1 MAVLFDE
8 FREQILLSRP
18 RTPAQALALFAY
30 QTGAMLEAGLPL
42 LAALELNREQ
52 APEHLRTALLAVE
65 QDLKEGSSLAKA
77 LSKHPRV
84 FPPLLVSM
92 VEAGE
97 LGGILPKAFSW
108 LADHYERED
117 KLFQQIKS
125 ALAYPVLVLILT
137 LVCLLIMFVLV
148 LPNFAHLL
156 SNMGTELPL
165 LTKMVLGISNLLV
178 KRGSFLLLL
187 VITGFGILYIFLQ
200 RPAGRLWWDNT
211 LLNLPLIGSLAL
223 KVISVRFCRILGA
236 LLHNGVPI
244 LQAVNVVKKTLGNQ
258 VLEHS
263 LSIAEA
269 SLKEGQGLAKPL
281 AQEKLFPSL
290 VVQLVT
296 SGEETGQLPQF
307 LLKLSDYYDREVERT
322 LEKVVALLEPVLVL
336 LLGIFVGGIVIAL
349 LLPMFSLFSSL

>member
-1 MAVLFDE
+1 MAVLFNE
-8 FREQILLSRP
+8 AREQILISRSK
-18 RTPAQALALFAY
+18 TPAQVLALFAY

-65 QDLKEGSSLAKA
+65 QDLKEGNSLARA

-84 FPPLLVSM
+84 FPPLMVSM

-97 LGGILPKAFSW
+97 LGGILPRVFSW

-125 ALAYPVLVLILT
+125 ALAYPLLVLILT
-137 LVCLLIMFVLV
+137 LVCLLIMFVV
-148 LPNFAHLL
+148 ILPNFAHLL
-156 SNMGTELPL
+156 NNMGTELPL
-165 LTKMVLGISNLLV
+165 PTQMVLGISNFVL
-178 KRGSFLLLL
+178 KRGLFLLLL
-187 VITGFGILYIFLQ
+187 VVTWGGILYAFLQ
-200 RPAGRLWWDNT
+200 RPAGIFWWDSA
-211 LLNLPLIGSLAL
+211 LLNLPLIGGLAVKML
-223 KVISVRFCRILGA
+223 SVRFCRVLGA

-263 LSIAEA
+263 LSLAEL
-269 SLKEGQGLAKPL
+269 SLQEGQGLAKPL
-281 AQEKLFPSL
+281 AQDKLFPPL
-290 VVQLVT
+290 VVQLVS

-322 LEKVVALLEPVLVL
+322 LQRIIALLEPVLVL
-336 LLGIFVGGIVIAL
+336 LLGLFVGGIVIAL
-349 LLPMFSLFSSL
+349 LLPILSLFGSL